1 MDAPRPLDP
10 STGRTALRLVLLVPL
25 LAIALV
31 TAACGGGDSGSSG
44 DSNSGSGSGNSV
56 AAAKNCPLA
65 ALDKATGPVNVT
77 IWHAYVGLQK
87 STLEELAA
95 KFNASQQKIKVTVE
109 AQGTYEELL
118 KKFQD
123 ALGDPATLPDLV
135 ITEDITT
142 QFMIDTGVVV
152 PAGACQ
158 AADKTAATTYDD
170 VLPAVKAAY
179 TVDDVLWP
187 GAFSVSTPVL
197 YTNNAILK
205 AAGVDPTKPPTTLDE
220 LRTVAEKIK
229 AANVPG
235 VQEPLVLKVDSWNL
249 EMWLTGAGKA
259 LVNQDNGRSGLAT
272 ESKLVQP
279 DTTKIFDWYKSMI
292 DDGLLKAIPSSSTGI
307 DEYLALNNKT
317 SAMLIQSSAA
327 ITTVAALLEGSVKPG
342 DLSNIGANAAIN
354 QGLDI
359 DVSLQPGL
367 KEAGKGQIGGSA
379 WYMVNAKD
387 DAAVAGAWS
396 FLKFFLQTP
405 NQVEW
410 ALKGSYL
417 PVLKSA
423 KDDPTLTQVFT
434 TTTKGKW
441 LSTAYQGISN
451 LNPDFPGPVIGPY
464 TEFRTETRKALD
476 SVAFN
481 GTATKTA
488 IDDANTAFQKALDAY
503 KADVGG

>member
-1 MDAPRPLDP
+1 
-10 STGRTALRLVLLVPL
+10 
-25 LAIALV
+25 
-31 TAACGGGDSGSSG
+31 
-44 DSNSGSGSGNSV
+44 
-56 AAAKNCPLA
+56 
-65 ALDKATGPVNVT
+65 
-77 IWHAYVGLQK
+77 
-87 STLEELAA
+87 
-95 KFNASQQKIKVTVE
+95 
-109 AQGTYEELL
+109 
-118 KKFQD
+118 
-123 ALGDPATLPDLV
+123 
-135 ITEDITT
+135 
-142 QFMIDTGVVV
+142 
-152 PAGACQ
+152 
-158 AADKTAATTYDD
+158 
-170 VLPAVKAAY
+170 
-179 TVDDVLWP
+179 
-187 GAFSVSTPVL
+187 
-197 YTNNAILK
+197 
-205 AAGVDPTKPPTTLDE
+205 
-220 LRTVAEKIK
+220 
-229 AANVPG
+229 
-235 VQEPLVLKVDSWNL
+235 
-249 EMWLTGAGKA
+249 
-259 LVNQDNGRSGLAT
+259 VNQDNGRSGLAT

-292 DDGLLKAIPSSSTGI
+292 DDGLLKAIPSSATGV

-327 ITTVAALLEGSVKPG
+327 ITTVSALLEGSVKPG
-342 DLSNIGANAAIN
+342 DLSDIGANASIG

-367 KEAGKGQIGGSA
+367 KEAGQGQIGGSA

-387 DAAVAGAWS
+387 DPAVAGAWS

-410 ALKGSYL
+410 ALKASYL

-451 LNPDFPGPVIGPY
+451 LDPDFPGPVIGPY

-488 IDDANTAFQKALDAY
+488 IDDANTAFQSALDAY